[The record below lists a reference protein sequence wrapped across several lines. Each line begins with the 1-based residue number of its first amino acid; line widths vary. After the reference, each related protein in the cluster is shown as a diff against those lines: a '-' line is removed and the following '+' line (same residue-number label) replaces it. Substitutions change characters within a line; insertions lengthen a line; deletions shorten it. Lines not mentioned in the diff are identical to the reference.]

1 MGNIIG
7 EEELQAEGET
17 YKKAEDI
24 QKTTSFMPDYN
35 FKNANEDSSIGT
47 SVAGIIGGAITLIF
61 AFLIGFIISKIKKNK
76 TVMN

>member
-7 EEELQAEGET
+7 EKELQTEGKA
-17 YKKAEDI
+17 YKKAENI
-24 QKTTSFMPDYN
+24 QETTSFMPDYN

-47 SVAGIIGGAITLIF
+47 SAAGIVGGAITLIF